1 MTVDCGRPLASLRND
16 NPKFSRAVLQRTTPY
31 GVGRCAFGGDPRTFA
46 LLYCPVFKELRRHVF
61 VSCGSFDRVLALMC
75 RSDADDSI
83 TRRIASQAIERSF
96 RRPSLDESR
105 RYVRGPTGSSAGR
118 GRPNGSRPASRAA
131 EHESM
136 RRRRTC
142 AEPMR
147 STGRISSGGRA
158 IRDRRLLHIR
168 TMHTIRGFGAAYIRD
183 SPDARPFLL
192 RLPSAG
198 RARPGLG
205 VERLDKLAR
214 PAARQVRRLD
224 DSVVQRTGAP
234 AFPLPR
240 ASRLFRSR
248 LFGSLA
254 DRAAAVRLSRG
265 PIYGRPTSGIRQL
278 DREAPAGPPVNR
290 YDRRTPRAFG
300 GPVLRLRK

>member
-118 GRPNGSRPASRAA
+118 GRPNGSRPASRPPTTSRCDA
-131 EHESM
+131 
-136 RRRRTC
+136 
-142 AEPMR
+142 
-147 STGRISSGGRA
+147 GGRA
-158 IRDRRLLHIR
+158 PNRCGRRDASHPADAPSGTAVFFILGRCIR
-168 TMHTIRGFGAAYIRD
+168 
-183 SPDARPFLL
+183 
-192 RLPSAG
+192 SAG
-198 RARPGLG
+198 SALRTSATRLTPDRSCSACRA
-205 VERLDKLAR
+205 
-214 PAARQVRRLD
+214 PAARDLV
-224 DSVVQRTGAP
+224 SA
-234 AFPLPR
+234 
-240 ASRLFRSR
+240 
-248 LFGSLA
+248 
-254 DRAAAVRLSRG
+254 
-265 PIYGRPTSGIRQL
+265 
-278 DREAPAGPPVNR
+278 
-290 YDRRTPRAFG
+290 
-300 GPVLRLRK
+300 